1 MDSEAKKTVTGETGY
16 LKELSGSQWKSLFE
30 AGTLWLK
37 TNQQIVNALN
47 VFPVPDGDTGTN
59 MLLTMQSAWDEIVLL
74 QENNS
79 GIVMKAA
86 AQGALMGARGNSG
99 VILSQLWRGFSRAMD
114 NSETLSMELFSKALI
129 EAKNTAYKGVVRPVE
144 GTILTVLKD
153 TAAEV
158 EAALPSCKNFSELM
172 AATVKAADT
181 SVMHTPE
188 LLPVL
193 KQAGVVDSG
202 GKGLFF
208 IFEGFK
214 RYLDGEPLDTNPNAV
229 EVVPLNA
236 LNLANE
242 NEEIEPG
249 QDYEVVVDF
258 IPKKE
263 LELGP
268 FYDRLMDI
276 GTSVQVGEGDSMY
289 RMHIHVPT
297 ENLYAPI
304 NYIMELG
311 TVTKVAIENLVA
323 QMEDIAH
330 KKDSEYTLPK
340 VESGQI
346 AVVAVSPGDG
356 ISKVLASLGVNSIIQ
371 GGQTMNPSTEQI
383 LKAIEE
389 LPTDKVIILP
399 NNKNIIL
406 SAQNAIGQ
414 TKKKTAVI
422 RSKNIPQGITAL
434 LHLDPDGDFD
444 NIVEAMDSSLLDV
457 ESGEITCATRT
468 VELDGVKVR
477 EGQIIAIHNGKL
489 VLAADTLD
497 DALMGFLAEAQTDD
511 YERITLFYGN
521 NLEKDEADR
530 LVSKV
535 QEKYPDHEIE
545 CHYGGQPH
553 YYFIIAIE

>member
-1 MDSEAKKTVTGETGY
+1 
-16 LKELSGSQWKSLFE
+16 
-30 AGTLWLK
+30 
-37 TNQQIVNALN
+37 
-47 VFPVPDGDTGTN
+47 
-59 MLLTMQSAWDEIVLL
+59 
-74 QENNS
+74 
-79 GIVMKAA
+79 
-86 AQGALMGARGNSG
+86 
-99 VILSQLWRGFSRAMD
+99 
-114 NSETLSMELFSKALI
+114 
-129 EAKNTAYKGVVRPVE
+129 
-144 GTILTVLKD
+144 
-153 TAAEV
+153 
-158 EAALPSCKNFSELM
+158 
-172 AATVKAADT
+172 
-181 SVMHTPE
+181 
-188 LLPVL
+188 
-193 KQAGVVDSG
+193 
-202 GKGLFF
+202 
-208 IFEGFK
+208 
-214 RYLDGEPLDTNPNAV
+214 
-229 EVVPLNA
+229 
-236 LNLANE
+236 
-242 NEEIEPG
+242 
-249 QDYEVVVDF
+249 
-258 IPKKE
+258 
-263 LELGP
+263 
-268 FYDRLMDI
+268 
-276 GTSVQVGEGDSMY
+276 
-289 RMHIHVPT
+289 
-297 ENLYAPI
+297 
-304 NYIMELG
+304 
-311 TVTKVAIENLVA
+311 
-323 QMEDIAH
+323 
-330 KKDSEYTLPK
+330 
-340 VESGQI
+340 
-346 AVVAVSPGDG
+346 
-356 ISKVLASLGVNSIIQ
+356 
-371 GGQTMNPSTEQI
+371 MNPSTEQI